1 MRDDSLQNSATTTVL
16 GHSVG
21 LASDHA
27 APALRALVKSWLHGQ
42 GFEVRDYGTE
52 TAESVD
58 YPDYAAR
65 LSQGLLTGEV
75 SWGVALCGTG
85 QGMNMAL
92 NRYPQVRAAL
102 CDSETLARL
111 ARAHNDANVMVL
123 GGRVS
128 GSLVAEACLQA
139 FTTTAF
145 AAGRHARRV
154 AKLSAKPLE
163 DIKT

>member
-1 MRDDSLQNSATTTVL
+1 
-16 GHSVG
+16 
-21 LASDHA
+21 
-27 APALRALVKSWLHGQ
+27 
-42 GFEVRDYGTE
+42 
-52 TAESVD
+52 
-58 YPDYAAR
+58 
-65 LSQGLLTGEV
+65 
-75 SWGVALCGTG
+75 
-85 QGMNMAL
+85 MNMAL

-154 AKLSAKPLE
+154 AKLSATPLE